1 MLVAQ
6 VAEDNNKIAGNVWVM
21 TFRWS
26 HSSRV
31 MDNHKP
37 EFEVGELSK
46 LTKWL
51 NGG

>member
-6 VAEDNNKIAGNVWVM
+6 VAEDNKIAGNVWVM

-26 HSSRV
+26 NSSRV

-37 EFEVGELSK
+37 GLEDWNYQS
-46 LTKWL
+46 
-51 NGG
+51 